1 MKKIVGRIKAAAL
14 VLPTLISIVNVAV
27 ILPFEL
33 VPVTVYEVAPWD
45 DCGDPVIIPETGSSD
60 KPLGKSGETVKVLGM
75 PPVTTGV
82 NAANQTNIKIKWD
95 KS

>member
-27 ILPFEL
+27 LLPFEL
-33 VPVTVYEVAPWD
+33 VPVTVYEVAPWVD
-45 DCGDPVIIPETGSSD
+45 TGDPVIIPEAGSSD
-60 KPLGKSGETVKVLGM
+60 KPFGKSGETVKVLGM

-82 NAANQTNIKIKWD
+82 NAADHNKDQMKWE
-95 KS
+95 